1 MAHQKPNP
9 SKSIDVPMTDLK
21 QVLSETADK
30 VEAVLDNILSSDG
43 APERRIYDAM
53 RYTTLG
59 GGKRLRPFL
68 VAQSAALFGVDEM
81 NALRT
86 GAALELIHCYSLV
99 HDDLPAM
106 DDDDLRRGKP
116 TVHKAYDEATAV
128 LVGDALLTLA
138 FEVIAQPETHQD
150 ANIRI
155 ELVDMLARASGV
167 RGMVGGQMIDL
178 EAEKKELNLKEITLL
193 QQLKTGALIRFGCEA
208 GAILGGANEKQ
219 RIALIAYASDLG
231 LAFQIADDL
240 LDVEG
245 SEEETG
251 KAVGKDEDAGKE
263 TFVSILGVDGAR
275 AEAQRIADRAVSHL
289 AKFDAK
295 ADHLRATAEFVVVRR
310 N

>member
-1 MAHQKPNP
+1 
-9 SKSIDVPMTDLK
+9 MTDLK
-21 QVLSETADK
+21 QALSNTAEK
-30 VEAVLDNILSSDG
+30 IEAVLDDILSPKG
-43 APERRIYDAM
+43 APEHRIYSAM

-68 VAQSAALFGVDEM
+68 VAQSASLFDVAEM

-116 TVHKAYDEATAV
+116 TVHMAYDEATAI

-138 FEVIAQPETHQD
+138 FEVAAQPETHDD
-150 ANIRI
+150 AEIRI

-178 EAEKKELNLKEITLL
+178 EAEKKDLDLEEITLL
-193 QQLKTGALIRFGCEA
+193 QQLKTGALIGYGCEA
-208 GAILGGANEKQ
+208 GAILGNASAEQ
-219 RIALIAYASDLG
+219 RQALISYASDLG

-245 SEEETG
+245 SVEETG

-263 TFVSILGVDGAR
+263 TFVSLLGINGAR
-275 AEAQRIADRAVSHL
+275 DEAKRIADRAVSQL
-289 AKFDAK
+289 SIFDAK
-295 ADHLRATAEFVVVRR
+295 ADLLRAPAEFVVVRR

>member
-1 MAHQKPNP
+1 
-9 SKSIDVPMTDLK
+9 MTDLK
-21 QVLSETADK
+21 AALAETADK
-30 VEAVLDNILSSDG
+30 VEAVLDDVLSPAG
-43 APERRIYDAM
+43 APETRIYDAM
-53 RYTTLG
+53 RYTSLG

-68 VAQSAALFGVDEM
+68 VAQSSVLFDVEEM

-138 FEVIAQPETHQD
+138 FEVVAQPETHTD
-150 ANIRI
+150 AEIRV
-155 ELVDMLARASGV
+155 ELIDMLARASGV

-178 EAEKKELNLKEITLL
+178 EAEKKELDLAEITQL
-193 QQLKTGALIRFGCEA
+193 QQLKTGALIGFGCEA
-208 GAILGGANEKQ
+208 GAILGRADKGQ
-219 RIALIAYASDLG
+219 RTALIDYASDLG

-245 SEEETG
+245 SVEETG

-275 AEAQRIADRAVSHL
+275 DEAKRIAERAVSHL
-289 AKFDAK
+289 DCFDAK
-295 ADHLRATAEFVVVRR
+295 ADLLRATAEFVVVRR

>member
-1 MAHQKPNP
+1 MA
-9 SKSIDVPMTDLK
+9 DLPK
-21 QVLSETADK
+21 ALADAAAEVETMLDTVLA
-30 VEAVLDNILSSDG
+30 ADG

-68 VAQSAALFGVDEM
+68 VMESARLFDVPKAS
-81 NALRT
+81 ALRA

-116 TVHKAYDEATAV
+116 TVHKQFDEATAI
-128 LVGDALLTLA
+128 LAGDGLLTLA
-138 FEVIAQPETHQD
+138 FEVLADAATHAD
-150 ANIRI
+150 AGIRAA
-155 ELVDMLARASGV
+155 LVLALARAAGV

-178 EAEKKELNLKEITLL
+178 EAETKTLNLAEITEL
-193 QQLKTGALIRFGCEA
+193 QKLKTGALIGFGCEA
-208 GAILGGANEKQ
+208 GAIMGKAPA
-219 RIALIAYASDLG
+219 RDRSALRAYADTLG

-245 SEEETG
+245 SVEETG
-251 KAVGKDEDAGKE
+251 KAVGKDANAGKA
-263 TFVSILGVDGAR
+263 TFVSLLGVDGAR
-275 AEAQRIADRAVSHL
+275 KKAIELVDQAVSHL
-289 AKFDAK
+289 AAFDAR
-295 ADHLRATAEFVVVRR
+295 ADLLRLTAHFVVDRR